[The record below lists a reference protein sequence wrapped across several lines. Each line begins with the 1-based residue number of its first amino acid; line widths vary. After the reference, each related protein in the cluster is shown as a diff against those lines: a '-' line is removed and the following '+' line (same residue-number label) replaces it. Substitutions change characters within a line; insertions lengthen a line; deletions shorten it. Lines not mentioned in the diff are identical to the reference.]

1 MAKPPKQESWLD
13 TIVTVVVA
21 VGIAL
26 VLRSFAYQPFNIPSS
41 SMVPTLLIGDF
52 LFVSKFSY
60 GYSRYSFPF
69 GVKLWGG
76 RVMAREPKRGDVI
89 VFKLPRDNETDY
101 IKRLIGLPGDRVQMR
116 EGRLYINDQLV
127 ERRQIED
134 YVETGPGGR
143 RDRFAQYEETLPGGV
158 RHRILERSDSLPMDD
173 TSVFEVPPGQYF
185 LLGDNRDMS
194 LDSRFSAAEGGV
206 GFVPYIN
213 LVGRADLI
221 FFSLEEGTRF
231 FEIWEWPFAIRFDRI
246 FDRIRSEVVPDV
258 APASG
263 SAR

>member
-1 MAKPPKQESWLD
+1 MAKTHKQETWLD
-13 TIVTVVVA
+13 TVVTVIVA

-26 VLRSFAYQPFNIPSS
+26 VLRTFAYQPFNIPSS

-69 GVKLWGG
+69 GIKLWDG
-76 RVMAREPKRGDVI
+76 RVMASEPKRGDVI

-101 IKRLIGLPGDRVQMR
+101 IKRLIGLPGDRVQLR
-116 EGRLYINDQLV
+116 EGRLYINEQLI
-127 ERRQIED
+127 ERRPIED
-134 YVETGPGGR
+134 FVEVGEGGR
-143 RDRFAQYEETLPGGV
+143 RDRFSQYEEILPGGV
-158 RHRILERSDSLPMDD
+158 VHRILERSDTMPMDN
-173 TSVFEVPPGQYF
+173 TAVYTVPPGQYF
-185 LLGDNRDMS
+185 MLGDNRDMS

-206 GFVPYIN
+206 GFVPFIN

-231 FEIWEWPFAIRFDRI
+231 FEIWKWPLAIRFGRI
-246 FDRIRSEVVPDV
+246 FDVIRSDTLPPSA
-258 APASG
+258 APAP
-263 SAR
+263 AP